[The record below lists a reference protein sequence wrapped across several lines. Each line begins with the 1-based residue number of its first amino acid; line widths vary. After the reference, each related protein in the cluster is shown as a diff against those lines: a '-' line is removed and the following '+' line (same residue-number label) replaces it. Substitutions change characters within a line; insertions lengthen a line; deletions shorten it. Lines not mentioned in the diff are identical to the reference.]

1 MGILTGVSVLRTL
14 PNKLSVIASWKKV
27 RFIPMVYNDGVQV
40 QQVYSGGTVSG
51 SEMHP
56 SATSESTERPKLK
69 LLLRSKPVETLEPLV
84 AYNKTI
90 LQSANPVVADI

>member
-1 MGILTGVSVLRTL
+1 MYRGGSCFLFHPSNQHHHGNNKPDTGLKYHNGVC
-14 PNKLSVIASWKKV
+14 
-27 RFIPMVYNDGVQV
+27 DGVNLPRKTHSQ
-40 QQVYSGGTVSG
+40 YSAKINVLS
-51 SEMHP
+51 
-56 SATSESTERPKLK
+56 SESTERPKLK